1 MPQNDNYE
9 PDVGALLEELK
20 KRKSEM
26 EPRNAAYRRTR
37 AAYFGDPDLEAGYG
51 VEAMDS
57 AGRVVLRADK
67 IRNSL
72 IHRNGKVNLLTPI
85 VDDYM
90 YLRGPVPTMKVLPED
105 ESDPAKI
112 EAIKRS
118 RIVRAQ
124 WSNSRMDVQQIEAAW
139 YLTDLGD
146 CVYTLTPVFEEQEE
160 VFYPSGVYITVVD
173 PEHSY
178 PRFRTGFRRGELSD
192 LYICD
197 LIDKEQARAEYNVE
211 RDKKE
216 IEVVHYY
223 SRDYN
228 CLIVDEELIDT
239 VVHNLGFCPAE
250 WVRNKEVGGRFAQ
263 SDIGGVL
270 DQHNELQ
277 IMTEVM
283 KDSLIEVTYSG
294 LVVKDPV
301 NVNEQFEVGPGAAP
315 IVVQG
320 TGDVRRIPPAP
331 PPQGADMIIGRQWE
345 NIQHQTGSAPVRTEG
360 KIEGSNISA
369 RAINTAQGPMETRLA
384 GTQLILGQALQRLNA
399 KILLMFSKLDGFKG
413 KTISIWGQEAGKPF
427 TTSFTPDELNGWFRN
442 SISYGAMV
450 GSSNHEKAV
459 VGLQLMGQQLVP
471 GEWVLEQI
479 GVDDPETQ
487 IKEAEAQAMAR
498 MKQQQA
504 MQGGGQPGSSAQAGP
519 APGGDPGAQQAQ
531 VMAPAEQGQSLAA
544 GGQGDGSGD
553 DSGDNLTGSPSGGG
567 DGQVQPA
574 PPPPM
579 PGFNPMQS
587 APTAPGIGSPTP
599 TAGPLQQVRA
609 AIAAA
614 ADKMQGKITE
624 AKPEKDRDG
633 IRIKVTITDWRD
645 KSIVRAAFEAEGLK
659 THIITTD
666 NAHKNG
672 KVPV

>member
-1 MPQNDNYE
+1 VTVDDGYT
-9 PDVGALLEELK
+9 PDVDALLEDLK
-20 KRKSEM
+20 KRKSDCG
-26 EPRNAAYRRTR
+26 PRNESYKRTR
-37 AAYFGDPDLEAGYG
+37 AAYFGDPDIDSGYG
-51 VEAMDS
+51 VEATDS
-57 AGRVVLRADK
+57 AGRVTLRVDK
-67 IRNSL
+67 IRSSL
-72 IHRNGKVNLLTPI
+72 IARNGKVNLLTPI

-90 YLRGPVPTMKVLPED
+90 YLRGPVPTMKILPED
-105 ESDPAKI
+105 ETDPAKI

-118 RIVRAQ
+118 RILRAQ

-146 CVYTLTPVFEEQEE
+146 CVYTLTPVFPDDEET
-160 VFYPSGVYITVVD
+160 FYPTGIYITVVD
-173 PEHSY
+173 PQSAY
-178 PRFRTGFRRGELSD
+178 PQFRTGFRRGELSD
-192 LYICD
+192 IFICTV
-197 LIDKEQARAEYNVE
+197 ITPEQARAEYSV
-211 RDKKE
+211 DSPKKE
-216 IEVVHYY
+216 VEVIHYFG
-223 SRDYN
+223 RDYN
-228 CLIVDEELIDT
+228 CLIVDEHLVDT
-239 VVHNLGFCPAE
+239 VTHNLGFCPAE

-283 KDSLIEVTYSG
+283 KDSLIEATYSQ

-301 NVNEQFEVGPGAAP
+301 NVNEQFEIGPGAAP

-331 PPQGADMIIGRQWE
+331 PPQAADMIIGRTWE
-345 NIQHQTGSAPVRTEG
+345 NIQHQTGSAPIRTEG

-369 RAINTAQGPMETRLA
+369 RAINTSQGPMETRLA
-384 GTQLILGQALQRLNA
+384 GSQLLLGQALQRLNA
-399 KILLMFSKLDGFKG
+399 KIMLMFSKLEGFQG
-413 KTISIWGQEAGKPF
+413 ETISIWGQEAGKPF
-427 TTSFTPDELNGWFRN
+427 TTSFTPEDLNGWFRN

-487 IKEAEAQAMAR
+487 IKEAEAQAMSRA
-498 MKQQQA
+498 KAQQQ
-504 MQGGGQPGSSAQAGP
+504 MQGPPGGGQPQQG
-519 APGGDPGAQQAQ
+519 GGDPGQQQAQ
-531 VMAPAEQGQSLAA
+531 TMAPAEQGQSLAA
-544 GGQGDGSGD
+544 GATGDGSGD
-553 DSGDNLTGSPSGGG
+553 SSGDNLSGSPSGGP
-567 DGQVQPA
+567 DNGQVQP
-574 PPPPM
+574 PPGPPQM

-587 APTAPGIGSPTP
+587 APTDPGMGSPTP
-599 TAGPLQQVRA
+599 TAGPLQQVKA

-614 ADKMQGKITE
+614 AGKMQGSITQ
-624 AKPEKDRDG
+624 AVPEKDRDG

-659 THIITTD
+659 THIITPPQKD
-666 NAHKNG
+666 KAA
-672 KVPV
+672 